1 MDAIYEDKLNSII
14 DDEQYKRMVKNKQ
27 DDIAFEKKKL
37 SQYYNDLESITAKKI
52 VEPNYAKIVK
62 DFLAMKKPNKIII
75 GKLIDKIEL
84 SEDGQVDI
92 HYKVQKP
99 YKNI

>member
-14 DDEQYKRMVKNKQ
+14 DDEQYKRMLKNKQ
-27 DDIAFEKKKL
+27 DDIAFEKNKL
-37 SQYYNDLESITAKKI
+37 EQYQKDLEGITSKKN

-62 DFLAMKKPNKIII
+62 YFLAMKKPNKIII